1 MNRIHALDTE
11 YLRPDRTIETI
22 LVQQGDESKVFWIYN
37 FEGIHFRVFEK
48 LLDVH
53 HFLNDATEAPYS
65 FSNEE
70 ELDEFLWDLRLQP
83 INLKANNLKPL
94 S

>member
-1 MNRIHALDTE
+1 MNSIYALDTS
-11 YLRPDRTIETI
+11 YLRSDRTIETI
-22 LVQQGDESKVFWIYN
+22 LVKRGSDSKMVWIYN

-53 HFLNDATEAPYS
+53 HFLNDATEAQYS
-65 FSNEE
+65 FSSEK
-70 ELDEFLWDLRLQP
+70 ELDEFLLHVDVR
-83 INLKANNLKPL
+83 IGG